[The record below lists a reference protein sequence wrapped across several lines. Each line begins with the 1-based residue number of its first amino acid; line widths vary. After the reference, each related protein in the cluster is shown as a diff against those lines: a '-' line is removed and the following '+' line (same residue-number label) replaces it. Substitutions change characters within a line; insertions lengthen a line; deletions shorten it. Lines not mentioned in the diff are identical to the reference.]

1 MALALPS
8 PSVLHNPQTKKWLYP
23 TLWFMLVVWFL
34 KSTVNKTGHYHGAHT
49 RLLANSSL
57 SHLVHDLTHSES
69 SDSLSNSGNQPGVTA
84 NASTSIKS
92 AVIIETRRSA
102 AIIPLV
108 LHFSAVLG
116 PDWPVIIYTSAENFG
131 SFTTSQAL
139 LRHQK
144 SGRVVIRSLPE
155 GLFFPNWDSVSNFL
169 TTPWLWN
176 DLAPADHVL
185 IFQSDSVLCANSVRS
200 VEDFFEYDY
209 VGAPIAP
216 ELGVGYNG
224 GLSLRKRSTMLR
236 VLEEFQWGG
245 GPEDQW
251 YFARMAELRT
261 ADEESGI
268 EDGIRLPT
276 METARTFAVET
287 IDYPTPLGLHQPTRF
302 IAAHDHMIPLDDWC
316 PEYKL
321 ARTDRINE

>member
-8 PSVLHNPQTKKWLYP
+8 LSVLNNPQTKKWLYP

-34 KSTVNKTGHYHGAHT
+34 KSTVNKTGHYNGAQT
-49 RLLANSSL
+49 RLLTNSSL
-57 SHLVHDLTHSES
+57 SNLVHDLTHSES
-69 SDSLSNSGNQPGVTA
+69 SDALLNGGNQPGVTA

-251 YFARMAELRT
+251 YFAR
-261 ADEESGI
+261 
-268 EDGIRLPT
+268 
-276 METARTFAVET
+276 
-287 IDYPTPLGLHQPTRF
+287 
-302 IAAHDHMIPLDDWC
+302 
-316 PEYKL
+316 
-321 ARTDRINE
+321 